1 MGTGSF
7 ANLAGYAMG
16 RIQKGRLIVLL
27 AVLLMLN
34 VYVMLDIPA
43 HQVPAQL
50 ARQVPSRTYQALPIA
65 PCAIQALTLMLRVK

>member
-7 ANLAGYAMG
+7 ANLAGYVMG

-34 VYVMLDIPA
+34 VYVMLDISNIME
-43 HQVPAQL
+43 L
-50 ARQVPSRTYQALPIA
+50 A
-65 PCAIQALTLMLRVK
+65 